1 MVRRQN
7 GLPQGFILGPLSFLI
22 YIDDLSNDL
31 VSTIKLFE
39 DDTSLFSVINDSTI
53 SANELNND
61 LQKISEWDF
70 KWKMSFNPDLSKQ
83 AQEVI
88 FSRKLNKPSHQKI
101 VFNSA
106 PVVCTDWQKHLGMY
120 LDKALNFNLHIKEKM
135 SKAMKGIG
143 VNQSIKLNETLPRHS
158 LITIYKSF
166 VRAHLDY
173 GNTIFDQPN
182 NESFT

>member
-22 YIDDLSNDL
+22 YIDDLSDDL

-70 KWKMSFNPDLSKQ
+70 KWKMSFSPDLNKQ

-88 FSRKLNKPSHQKI
+88 FSWK
-101 VFNSA
+101 F
-106 PVVCTDWQKHLGMY
+106 
-120 LDKALNFNLHIKEKM
+120 IK
-135 SKAMKGIG
+135 
-143 VNQSIKLNETLPRHS
+143 QSILS
-158 LITIYKSF
+158 
-166 VRAHLDY
+166 
-173 GNTIFDQPN
+173 N
-182 NESFT
+182 NLFK